1 MTLLHPETLRLI
13 AAAAALTYGLRLGGL
28 LLADRL
34 PQAPRFKAF
43 MDALPGALLVALV
56 APGIRRAGLA
66 GGIAAALTALC
77 AYKTRNVF
85 LAMLLGMGLVA
96 LQRYWGGA

>member
-1 MTLLHPETLRLI
+1 MKLVREDTLVLI
-13 AAAAALTYGLRLGGL
+13 ALAALLTYGLRAGGL

-34 PQAPRFKAF
+34 PKSVRFKAF
-43 MDALPGALLVALV
+43 MEALPGALLVALV
-56 APGIRRAGLA
+56 APGIRNAGVW
-66 GGIAAALTALC
+66 GGVAACLTAFT

-96 LQRYWGGA
+96 VQRRLGL